1 MNTLSFSWKKI
12 KSYRDGSATDIQEAI
27 KIWCEENVAPI
38 LDSYINEMRITGSE
52 VANYYSNVEL
62 KTRKDLSFETEDKKL
77 LSIIKGLREATDCIR
92 KHNLRSWSR
101 IITLYSCKGIV
112 KVSDINKI
120 FIECIEDSNLFFYK
134 SDNETEAKL
143 VEYLDVIKLFFSYI
157 FALRLWIYRVSEKF
171 KLFLDFESNGILA
184 NNVYKI
190 LEFTFNTTV
199 YGHHTDLDKLVAN
212 RGASTLYKKLKAT
225 REDER
230 IKLIEVDPYAE
241 EDEFIKTGGD
251 NESIISNNPNKI
263 TTEIN
268 EKFYYYTTSLS
279 KDDFKAKV
287 LYYYNTYKGSSNLIP
302 IMGEF
307 GSIEFVNLIMLI
319 DYFKSLIDKES
330 NNIDAREFYKDLNLK
345 CLITMGFAFNHMTPG
360 EFSDE
365 LDKIVKP
372 YPGIMEYSE
381 WSKVYRYLR
390 DNYGN
395 WIHNQ
400 EFAYGTP
407 ELRDDPL
414 KYNKHYV
421 LFADAYN
428 QMSDYQSAI
437 RFYKRQGL
445 KPDFCSSYF
454 PLNMILNS

>member
-1 MNTLSFSWKKI
+1 MNTITFSWEKI
-12 KSYRDGSATDIQEAI
+12 KSYRDGSPTDINEAI
-27 KIWCEENVAPI
+27 KIWYEENVSPI
-38 LDSYINEMRITGSE
+38 LKSYINEMKITGS
-52 VANYYSNVEL
+52 YLLNV
-62 KTRKDLSFETEDKKL
+62 KPNSQNDLCPSFEKDDENLLNLLKGLHSSVAQIKKYNGCAFARITRLYSLNGIARATEIYKIISDTFSSTFIL
-77 LSIIKGLREATDCIR
+77 LSDDEKIIDEKMSKYVEV
-92 KHNLRSWSR
+92 
-101 IITLYSCKGIV
+101 V
-112 KVSDINKI
+112 K
-120 FIECIEDSNLFFYK
+120 EL
-134 SDNETEAKL
+134 
-143 VEYLDVIKLFFSYI
+143 LDYVFR
-157 FALRLWIYRVSEKF
+157 LRLWIHELSIKFEVILDIDAKGMIANRIYRI
-171 KLFLDFESNGILA
+171 LNG
-184 NNVYKI
+184 V
-190 LEFTFNTTV
+190 FNISV
-199 YGHHTDLDKLVAN
+199 YGDQIGNLRTIITSSGTSNLFN
-212 RGASTLYKKLKAT
+212 KLKGMKS
-225 REDER
+225 EDR
-230 IKLIEVDPYAE
+230 MSLIEIDPYAD
-241 EDEFIKTGGD
+241 EDEFFKAGGN
-251 NESIISNNPNKI
+251 NEAIISNNSYYE

-279 KDDFKAKV
+279 QDDFKAKV
-287 LYYYNTYKGSSNLIP
+287 LYYYNTYKGSSDLIP

-307 GSIEFVNLIMLI
+307 GSIEFVNLIMLV
-319 DYFKSLIDKES
+319 DYFKSLIDKEIH
-330 NNIDAREFYKDLNLK
+330 NIDAREFFKDLNLK

-390 DNYGN
+390 DNYGD

-421 LFADAYN
+421 LFTDAYN
-428 QMSDYQSAI
+428 QMDDYQTVI
-437 RFYKRQGL
+437 KFYKRQGL